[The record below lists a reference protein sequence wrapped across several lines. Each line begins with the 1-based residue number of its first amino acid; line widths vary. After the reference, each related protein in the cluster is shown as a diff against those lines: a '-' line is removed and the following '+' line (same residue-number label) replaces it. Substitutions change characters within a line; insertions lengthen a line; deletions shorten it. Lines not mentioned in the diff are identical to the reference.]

1 MIRAKQPA
9 QPGGGPAIP
18 DFLRVEP
25 DEQEIRY
32 RALRQEMLD
41 KLKPTPDT
49 VADISKNPELLG
61 CGCPGSRIAA

>member
-1 MIRAKQPA
+1 MIRAKQPP

-18 DFLRVEP
+18 DFMRVEP
-25 DEQEIRY
+25 DEQELRY

-61 CGCPGSRIAA
+61 CGCLGRG